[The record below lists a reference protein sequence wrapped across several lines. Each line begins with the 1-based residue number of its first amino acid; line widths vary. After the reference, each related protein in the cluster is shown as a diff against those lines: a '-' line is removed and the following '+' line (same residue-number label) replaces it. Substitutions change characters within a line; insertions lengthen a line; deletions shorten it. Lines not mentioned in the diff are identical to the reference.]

1 MKQVKGK
8 NQQILNIKEVRILL
22 IFCAIITLYFNSNLA
37 DPFNSAKQYLLIMAS
52 AWLTGNFLVGA
63 RRLELKALVRRKY
76 IILVLIF
83 SVSGLVSFINTEPTF
98 VGLFGE
104 TQRKTGFI
112 TYLCLSIFLLFAAKY
127 ITDAVRK
134 QYYFYSLVTLALF
147 ATYGNIQYLGFDFIQ
162 WVNPYNSIISTLG
175 NPNYASAFLAV
186 MATFCFSAIFLN
198 VSNFLKAIHIVV
210 VIWSVALI
218 YLSDS
223 KQGLVSIVMGTAVV
237 AGVQI
242 LKYKRKL
249 GYLFFA
255 LFSLFGLISI
265 LGMLQIGP
273 ASYYLY
279 KDSVT
284 LRGYYWQ
291 AGISMFKSN
300 PLLGVGLD
308 RYGANFSQYKDL
320 DFVVSRGF
328 ELMSSN
334 AHNIPIQIFATGGLF
349 YGITYLMINTY
360 ILYRAIKG
368 IRLLRGDSLVFIS
381 GIFAAWLAYQ
391 AQAIVSIENIGMAVW
406 GWVFGGSII
415 GLSNKQIENQ
425 NLKTNSKMLLQPIIS
440 IFIIILMLPLLA
452 NFIKGESQAFRAQ
465 ILFNSNNKENMPEIN
480 KVSIE
485 IIKNRFAD
493 PFHKVLAANYLL
505 NIDNYDGLSALEELV
520 VDDERNSTAL
530 SLLANYYDLNG
541 NSEQSIKYRILMSK
555 YDPLNCKNYLKLGQ
569 HYKKL
574 GDTSSM
580 YRMRDKILGIAP
592 KSEIAQIASQE
603 FQASS

>member
-1 MKQVKGK
+1 MKKIKGK

-37 DPFNSAKQYLLIMAS
+37 DPFNSAKQYLLVMAS
-52 AWLTGNFLVGA
+52 AWLTGYFLVDA
-63 RRLELKALVRRKY
+63 KRLKLKALVRRKY
-76 IILVLIF
+76 IILILIF
-83 SVSGLVSFINTEPTF
+83 SVSGLVSFINTELTF
-98 VGLFGE
+98 VGFFGE

-134 QYYFYSLVTLALF
+134 QYYFYSLITLALF
-147 ATYGNIQYLGFDFIQ
+147 ATYGSIQYLGFDFIQ

-198 VSNFLKAIHIVV
+198 VSNFLKAIHIVI

-223 KQGLVSIVMGTAVV
+223 KQGLLSIALGTAVV

-242 LKYKRKL
+242 FNYKRKL

-255 LFSLFGLISI
+255 LFGFFGLISI

-300 PLLGVGLD
+300 PLFGVGLD
-308 RYGANFSQYKDL
+308 RYGANFSQYKEL

-360 ILYRAIKG
+360 IFYRAIKG

-505 NIDNYDGLSALEELV
+505 NVDNYNGLSALEELV

-530 SLLANYYDLNG
+530 SLLANYYDFNG

-569 HYKKL
+569 YYKKL

-603 FQASS
+603 FQVSS

>member
-22 IFCAIITLYFNSNLA
+22 IFCAIITLYFNSDLA

-52 AWLTGNFLVGA
+52 AWLTGYFLVDA

-83 SVSGLVSFINTEPTF
+83 SVSGLISFIKTEPTF
-98 VGLFGE
+98 VGFFGE

-134 QYYFYSLVTLALF
+134 QFYFYSLITLALF
-147 ATYGNIQYLGFDFIQ
+147 ATYGSIQYLGFDFIQ

-198 VSNFLKAIHIVV
+198 VSNFLKAIHIVI

-223 KQGLVSIVMGTAVV
+223 KQGLVSIAIGTAVV

-242 LKYKRKL
+242 LNYKRKL

-255 LFSLFGLISI
+255 LFGFFGLISI

-300 PLLGVGLD
+300 PILGVGLD

-360 ILYRAIKG
+360 IFYRAIKG

-505 NIDNYDGLSALEELV
+505 NVDNYDGLSALEELV

-530 SLLANYYDLNG
+530 SLLANYYDFNG

-569 HYKKL
+569 YYKKL

-580 YRMRDKILGIAP
+580 YRMRDKILSISP
-592 KSEIAQIASQE
+592 KSEIAQIAIQE
-603 FQASS
+603 FQVSS

>member
-22 IFCAIITLYFNSNLA
+22 IFCAIITLYFNSNIA
-37 DPFNSAKQYLLIMAS
+37 DPFNSAKQYSLIMAS
-52 AWLTGNFLVGA
+52 AWLIGYFLVDA
-63 RRLELKALVRRKY
+63 KRLKFKALVRRKY

-83 SVSGLVSFINTEPTF
+83 SVSGLVSFINTEPIF
-98 VGLFGE
+98 VGFFGE

-134 QYYFYSLVTLALF
+134 QYYFYSLITLALF
-147 ATYGNIQYLGFDFIQ
+147 ATYGSIQYLGFDFIQ

-186 MATFCFSAIFLN
+186 MATFCFSAIFLK
-198 VSNFLKAIHIVV
+198 VSNFLKAVHIVI

-223 KQGLVSIVMGTAVV
+223 KQGLVSIAIGTAVV

-242 LKYKRKL
+242 LNYKRKL

-255 LFSLFGLISI
+255 LFGFFGLISI

-291 AGISMFKSN
+291 AGMSMFKSN

-360 ILYRAIKG
+360 IFYRAIKG

-440 IFIIILMLPLLA
+440 IFIIVLMLPLLA

-520 VDDERNSTAL
+520 VDDERNSAAL
-530 SLLANYYDLNG
+530 SLLANYYDFNG

-569 HYKKL
+569 YYKKL

-580 YRMRDKILGIAP
+580 YVMRDKILGIAP
-592 KSEIAQIASQE
+592 KSEIAQIAIQE
-603 FQASS
+603 LQVGN

>member
-1 MKQVKGK
+1 M
-8 NQQILNIKEVRILL
+8 
-22 IFCAIITLYFNSNLA
+22 
-37 DPFNSAKQYLLIMAS
+37 
-52 AWLTGNFLVGA
+52 
-63 RRLELKALVRRKY
+63 
-76 IILVLIF
+76 
-83 SVSGLVSFINTEPTF
+83 
-98 VGLFGE
+98 
-104 TQRKTGFI
+104 
-112 TYLCLSIFLLFAAKY
+112 
-127 ITDAVRK
+127 
-134 QYYFYSLVTLALF
+134 ALF
-147 ATYGNIQYLGFDFIQ
+147 ATYGSIQYLGFDFIQ

-198 VSNFLKAIHIVV
+198 VSNFLKAIHIVI

-223 KQGLVSIVMGTAVV
+223 KQGLVSIAIGTAVV

-242 LKYKRKL
+242 LNYKRKL

-255 LFSLFGLISI
+255 LFGFFGLISI

-300 PLLGVGLD
+300 PLFGVGLD

-360 ILYRAIKG
+360 IFYRAIKG

-425 NLKTNSKMLLQPIIS
+425 NLKTNSKVLLQPIIS

-465 ILFNSNNKENMPEIN
+465 ILFNSNNKEDMPEIN

-505 NIDNYDGLSALEELV
+505 NVDNYAGLSALKELV

-530 SLLANYYDLNG
+530 SLLANYYDING

-569 HYKKL
+569 YYKKL

-580 YRMRDKILGIAP
+580 YRLRDKILSISP
-592 KSEIAQIASQE
+592 KSEIAQIAIQE
-603 FQASS
+603 FQVSS

>member
-8 NQQILNIKEVRILL
+8 NQQLLNIKEVRILL
-22 IFCAIITLYFNSNLA
+22 IFCAIITLYFNSDLA

-52 AWLTGNFLVGA
+52 AWLTGYFLVDA

-76 IILVLIF
+76 ITLVLIF

-98 VGLFGE
+98 VGFFGE

-112 TYLCLSIFLLFAAKY
+112 TYLCLSIFFLFAAKY

-134 QYYFYSLVTLALF
+134 QYYFYSLITLALF
-147 ATYGNIQYLGFDFIQ
+147 ATYGSMQYLGFDFIQ

-198 VSNFLKAIHIVV
+198 VSNFLKAIHIVI

-223 KQGLVSIVMGTAVV
+223 KQGLVSIAIGTAVV

-242 LKYKRKL
+242 LNYKRKL

-255 LFSLFGLISI
+255 LFGFFGLISI

-300 PLLGVGLD
+300 PILGVGLD

-360 ILYRAIKG
+360 IFYRAIKG

-425 NLKTNSKMLLQPIIS
+425 NLKTNSKVLLQPIIS
-440 IFIIILMLPLLA
+440 IFIVILTLPLLA

-465 ILFNSNNKENMPEIN
+465 ILFNSNNKEDMPEIN

-505 NIDNYDGLSALEELV
+505 NVDNYDGLSALEELV

-530 SLLANYYDLNG
+530 SLLANYYDFNG

-569 HYKKL
+569 YYKKL

-580 YRMRDKILGIAP
+580 YRMRDKILSISP
-592 KSEIAQIASQE
+592 KSEIAQIAIQE
-603 FQASS
+603 FQVSS